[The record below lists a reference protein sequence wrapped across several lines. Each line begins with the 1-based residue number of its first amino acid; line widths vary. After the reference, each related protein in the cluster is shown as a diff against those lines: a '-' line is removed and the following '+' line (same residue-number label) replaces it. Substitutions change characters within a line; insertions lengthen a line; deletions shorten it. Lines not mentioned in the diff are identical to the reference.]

1 MRVLFITSNRLGD
14 AVLSTGLLDHLVRSL
29 PEARFTIVCGTIA
42 APLFR
47 AVPRL
52 DHVIPLVKRRYSAH
66 WLALW
71 RHCIGTPWSLIVD
84 LRNSVVSRLLVARRK
99 VVTSRPDET
108 CHRVVHL
115 ARLLGLTEVPAP
127 RLWFAESDRQAA
139 AALIPDGPPVLALGP
154 AANWRGKIW
163 RADRFAA
170 VARHL
175 IGPEGPLSGAR
186 VAVLAAAGERSDAQ
200 PVLEAIDPAR
210 RLDLIGAAD
219 PLVIGACLARCALF
233 IGNDSGL
240 MHSAA
245 AVGIPTLGL
254 FGPSRPEHYAPWGE
268 QSAAITTA
276 LSYQQL
282 VTAPGYNHRTTG
294 TLMDSLDVDTVIRAA
309 ETLWTRTRTAIATE
323 QEHRT

>member
-14 AVLSTGLLDHLVRSL
+14 AVLSTGLLDHLVRTL
-29 PEARFTIVCGTIA
+29 PEARFTIVCGAIA

-52 DHVIPLVKRRYSAH
+52 DQVIPLVKRRYSAH
-66 WLALW
+66 WLTLW
-71 RHCIGTPWSLIVD
+71 RQCVGTPWSLVVD
-84 LRNSVVSRLLVARRK
+84 LRNSMVSRLLLARHR
-99 VVTSRPDET
+99 VITSRPDET

-115 ARLLGLTEVPAP
+115 ARTLGLTEIPAP
-127 RLWFAESDRQAA
+127 RLWFAESDRHAA
-139 AALIPDGPPVLALGP
+139 ATLISDGPPVLALGP

-163 RADRFAA
+163 RADRFAT
-170 VARHL
+170 VARYL
-175 IGPEGPLSGAR
+175 TGPEGPLPGAR
-186 VAVLAAAGERSDAQ
+186 VAVLAAASERPDAQ
-200 PVLEAIDPAR
+200 PVLDAIDPAR
-210 RLDLIGAAD
+210 RLDLVGVAD

-268 QSAAITTA
+268 QGAVVTTA

-294 TLMDSLDVDTVIRAA
+294 TLMDSLDIDTVIRAA
-309 ETLWTRTRTAIATE
+309 DVLWTRTRV
-323 QEHRT
+323 RTS